1 MMRSSKAQTTPY
13 ILLWIVFTSLMLVII
28 FGSMLFWLDGK
39 INMQRDTFNAEAGI
53 LAQRLLF
60 SPNALGAVDALT
72 GRPLPGIIDGAKL
85 GDANIGQALLDAV
98 YYGEPNNVIAA
109 KLTIGSQTVYYN
121 GPLYLRLLPQLGG
134 SGPGSTR
141 SATIAA
147 TVLVRNDNVDTPALA
162 TVEVLRVSES

>member
-13 ILLWIVFTSLMLVII
+13 ILTWIVFTALMLVII

-39 INMQRDTFNAEAGI
+39 INVQRDTFNADAGI

-60 SPNALGAVDALT
+60 SPNALGATDSLT

-85 GDANIGQALLDAV
+85 IDKDINKALLDAV

-109 KLTIGSQTVYYN
+109 KITIGSQVVHYN
-121 GPLYLRLLPQLGG
+121 EQLYRRLLPQLGA
-134 SGPGSTR
+134 SGPGATR
-141 SATIAA
+141 GITITA
-147 TVLVRNDNVDTPALA
+147 TVLVREENRDEPALA
-162 TVEVLRVSES
+162 TVEVLRVNEI